1 VVDGCPQDLGYYALV
16 QKRAIGLRSAAFMV
30 YAQVCKAANFRTGIA
45 DLRYLRWKLR
55 RWRSKRQIN
64 RILAQL
70 CPTLL
75 RKLGPYS
82 YKPSRGAPRGHKRT
96 RCPVRFWVLSHAQD
110 PTTALITRF
119 LLFLAWQ
126 RIPLSWIRPANI
138 ANALQCDRTTAHAL
152 WRWWQD
158 IGQHRYTKEQ
168 IRRCVFYSR
177 VSHLRRYIPDRSD
190 PRGRYAQ
197 CRPAAR
203 SGNDPPKRSGY
214 IESLKDVLE
223 KLTGSGHTQPARGGR
238 PDSWQ
243 FARKRQ
249 GGTFADRAAA
259 DRHFASCQASKA
271 LRCGGAPPAPP
282 GQGTGAGGA
291 QSPAHGPRVTAEQLI
306 GWMGDSSSRSALS
319 RRLAVLKAKSHAS

>member
-1 VVDGCPQDLGYYALV
+1 MVDGCPQQLGYYALV

-45 DLRYLRWKLR
+45 DLRHLRWKLR

-75 RKLGPYS
+75 RKLGPYT

-126 RIPLSWIRPANI
+126 RIPLSWVRPANI

-152 WRWWQD
+152 WRWWRD
-158 IGQHRYTKEQ
+158 EGQHRYTRQQLRET
-168 IRRCVFYSR
+168 VFYSR
-177 VSHLRRYIPDRSD
+177 VSHLRRYIVDARD
-190 PRGRYAQ
+190 PRGKFAQ
-197 CRPAAR
+197 VRPPAR
-203 SGNDPPKRSGY
+203 SGNDPPKRSQY
-214 IESLKDVLE
+214 IESLKECLE
-223 KLTGSGHTQPARGGR
+223 KLTGSGGQPPAGGGR
-238 PDSWQ
+238 PDGFQ
-243 FARKRQ
+243 LARLAR

-259 DRHFASCQASKA
+259 DRRFASRQASKA
-271 LRCGGAPPAPP
+271 LRSGGCPP
-282 GQGTGAGGA
+282 GPPEHGTGAGGA
-291 QSPAHGPRVTAEQLI
+291 ISPAHAPRVTAEQLI
-306 GWMGDSSSRSALS
+306 GWMGDSSSRSAMS
-319 RRLAVLKAKSHAS
+319 RRLAYLRAKRL